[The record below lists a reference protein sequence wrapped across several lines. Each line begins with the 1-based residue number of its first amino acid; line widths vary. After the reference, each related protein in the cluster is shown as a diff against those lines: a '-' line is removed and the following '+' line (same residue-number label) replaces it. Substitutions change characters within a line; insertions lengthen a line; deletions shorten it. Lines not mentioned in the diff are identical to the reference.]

1 MCSSEYFWIL
11 KDKILEFGQANYDLK
26 DTEVITCDLP
36 FGFSNSAIDR
46 RKSEC
51 YDLLSD
57 IFKRLDQIQKE
68 YTDMLY
74 ELSDEVPDT
83 DSYFDNDVSVSN
95 NYK

>member
-26 DTEVITCDLP
+26 HQQVFSPSLSFDIPDHSFDLEK
-36 FGFSNSAIDR
+36 AL
-46 RKSEC
+46 C
-51 YDLLSD
+51 YDLLID
-57 IFKRLDQIQKE
+57 IFRRLDQIQKE

-74 ELSDEVPDT
+74 ELSDEVPDA

>member
-11 KDKILEFGQANYDLK
+11 KDKIFEFGQANYDLK
-26 DTEVITCDLP
+26 QAEYDYCDLP
-36 FGFSNSAIDR
+36 FGTPNSFTNSHKAL
-46 RKSEC
+46 C

-83 DSYFDNDVSVSN
+83 DSYYNFDDSVSN
-95 NYK
+95 NN

>member
-26 DTEVITCDLP
+26 QAEYDYCDLP
-36 FGFSNSAIDR
+36 FGTPNSFTNGYKAL
-46 RKSEC
+46 C

-83 DSYFDNDVSVSN
+83 DSYYNFDDSVSN
-95 NYK
+95 NN